1 MRMQINPKWAERM
14 RQNVEAYVDPLKRGV
29 GFYPE
34 KIDETISYN
43 PAVQWLICLLAQ
55 KNIPFKVVQ
64 LGAGVK
70 RVTTDVHTCPKCN
83 GTGRC

>member
-1 MRMQINPKWAERM
+1 MSMRINPQWAER
-14 RQNVEAYVDPLKRGV
+14 VLKDVAAYHDPMKRGV
-29 GFYPE
+29 GFNPKE
-34 KIDETISYN
+34 IDETISYN

-55 KNIPFKVVQ
+55 KNIAFKVIQ

-70 RVTTDVHTCPKCN
+70 RVTTDVHTCQKCN